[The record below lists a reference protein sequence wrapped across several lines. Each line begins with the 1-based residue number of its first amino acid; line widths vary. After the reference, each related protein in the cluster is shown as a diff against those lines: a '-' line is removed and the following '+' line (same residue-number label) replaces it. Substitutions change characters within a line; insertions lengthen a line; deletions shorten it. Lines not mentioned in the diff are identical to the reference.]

1 MIEGKTT
8 VDESMVTGESMPV
21 TKTKGDPVIGGT
33 INQTGSLI
41 IRAEKVGDETMLS
54 RIVQMVADAQR
65 SRAPIQRMADSVS
78 GWFVPLVILIAVV
91 AFLIWSVWGPEPRM
105 AHGLI
110 AAVSV
115 LIIACSHEL
124 FQMVADAQRSR
135 APHPE
140 NGRQRFRLV
149 LFLW

>member
-1 MIEGKTT
+1 
-8 VDESMVTGESMPV
+8 MVTGESMPV
-21 TKTKGDPVIGGT
+21 TKTEGDPVIGGT

-91 AFLIWSVWGPEPRM
+91 AFMIWSVWGPEPVM

-115 LIIACSHEL
+115 LIIACPCALGLATPMSI
-124 FQMVADAQRSR
+124 MVGWAK
-135 APHPE
+135 APVP
-140 NGRQRFRLV
+140 GC
-149 LFLW
+149 

>member
-1 MIEGKTT
+1 MTL
-8 VDESMVTGESMPV
+8 SL
-21 TKTKGDPVIGGT
+21 GT

-91 AFLIWSVWGPEPRM
+91 AFVIWSVWGPSPDGARSDCGCVGPDYCLPC
-105 AHGLI
+105 ALGLATPMSI
-110 AAVSV
+110 
-115 LIIACSHEL
+115 
-124 FQMVADAQRSR
+124 MV
-135 APHPE
+135 
-140 NGRQRFRLV
+140 G
-149 LFLW
+149 

>member
-91 AFLIWSVWGPEPRM
+91 AFMIWSVWGPEPEDGAR
-105 AHGLI
+105 
-110 AAVSV
+110 
-115 LIIACSHEL
+115 SHCGCVGPDYCL
-124 FQMVADAQRSR
+124 PLRTGTGHTDVD
-135 APHPE
+135 
-140 NGRQRFRLV
+140 NGGGRQRRPCRGV
-149 LFLW
+149 NQECRSP